1 MRIVIE
7 IDGTQIASIVTEPI
21 GRSAPAAMA
30 MVGDVPPG
38 PAPRELL
45 ERAKKLGAI
54 SAGPAQLGIGA
65 ALHASAASVEAP
77 DEQPATRKSRPRRK
91 VQKRRK

>member
-38 PAPRELL
+38 PRELL

-77 DEQPATRKSRPRRK
+77 DEQPAKRKSRPRRK

>member
-7 IDGTQIASIVTEPI
+7 IDGTQVASIVTDPV
-21 GRSAPAAMA
+21 GRTVPTAMA

-54 SAGPAQLGIGA
+54 SAGPAQFGIGT
-65 ALHASAASVEAP
+65 ALHASAASVEELEEP
-77 DEQPATRKSRPRRK
+77 PTKPKPRPRRK
-91 VQKRRK
+91 AQKRRK